1 MNRSVPSLQKLVIM
15 ESLDFF
21 YGDIGPAKTKEIF
34 QLEAV
39 PYSFLVRRV
48 KKETVISYLDA
59 ESSIQHQILPV
70 RRDSSLFRHQPTLRG
85 PLEVFNF
92 LRSIS
97 SDWLH
102 PIMKTDQI
110 RNQINDSSESWISD
124 MCQICGLVN
133 PPKNHADSHRI
144 VFCQPCNRI
153 VAKGL

>member
-59 ESSIQHQILPV
+59 ESSIQHQILPCS
-70 RRDSSLFRHQPTLRG
+70 DTSQ
-85 PLEVFNF
+85 PLEDL
-92 LRSIS
+92 LRYSTS
-97 SDWLH
+97 
-102 PIMKTDQI
+102 
-110 RNQINDSSESWISD
+110 
-124 MCQICGLVN
+124 
-133 PPKNHADSHRI
+133 
-144 VFCQPCNRI
+144 
-153 VAKGL
+153 